1 MSMVAGLRTREWV
14 DATLLLIAVATAV
27 LAAAHVDS
35 TARLVLAL
43 VAATFL
49 PGGAVLTWF
58 PVSDPAAWFG
68 LAATISFSLEAIAGS
83 MALWFHV
90 WHPVPLII
98 AMGVASSLVLAVDLR
113 RCRRDAGTAHA

>member
-1 MSMVAGLRTREWV
+1 MLAGRRTREWV
-14 DATLLLIAVATAV
+14 DATLLLVAAATAV

-43 VAATFL
+43 VAATL
-49 PGGAVLTWF
+49 IPGAAVLTWF

-83 MALWFHV
+83 MALWFQV
-90 WHPVPLII
+90 WHPMPII
-98 AMGVASSLVLAVDLR
+98 VAIGVISSLVLADDLR